1 MTARPTTR
9 RRRHAGGLVVTIAL
23 LVAGC
28 AGPGPS
34 PAAPPGSIAS
44 APAAAG
50 SPASTPLTTAPPSG
64 SASVHATPPV
74 TLPPPPPAS
83 APPFT
88 LTSAAISPGG
98 AIPRRFTCDGVD
110 VSPALAWSGAPAS
123 TGALVLV
130 VDDPDAAG
138 FVHWIAYNL
147 DAAAGAGVPEDV
159 GTGKEAPPQGTNDF
173 GKPGWGGP
181 CPPSGE
187 HHYRFTLDA
196 LTGPLP
202 LTGAPGAASV
212 RDALAK
218 ATILATTTLEGRYA
232 RP

>member
-1 MTARPTTR
+1 MRFLARLIVPVAAALLAAACGGPVSGSGAAPSIGAPAVPTTP
-9 RRRHAGGLVVTIAL
+9 AVT
-23 LVAGC
+23 
-28 AGPGPS
+28 
-34 PAAPPGSIAS
+34 AAPA
-44 APAAAG
+44 
-50 SPASTPLTTAPPSG
+50 TTAPPGAAGVPGTPSPSEPASLPA
-64 SASVHATPPV
+64 SA
-74 TLPPPPPAS
+74 PPAS

-88 LTSAAISPGG
+88 LTSGAFTPGG
-98 AIPRRFTCDGVD
+98 SIPKRFTCDGVD